1 MVYLTAYTV
10 TSIANAF
17 ASKTRTS
24 DARKMHRVLFNK
36 LDDIATDLRGG
47 EVGQGGSSFSEDEDG
62 LGRGARR
69 GVVGMGRKGSAGHEK
84 DSAGGQIL
92 SGIGSLASGLGLSGG
107 VSGGAASVL
116 EPTSDL
122 RSFANTIAAGE
133 KGRDREWEKDV
144 GENAERGTAASLKGL
159 WSGHAEVVLR
169 MREREREKHAP
180 ISATPKKSEP
190 EREKG
195 GLYSDGDTDG
205 GKTTEDENDPFGG
218 NSGKPWSGRM
228 QKKIE
233 IWAK

>member
-1 MVYLTAYTV
+1 
-10 TSIANAF
+10 
-17 ASKTRTS
+17 
-24 DARKMHRVLFNK
+24 MHRVLFNK

-47 EVGQGGSSFSEDEDG
+47 EVGQGGSSFSDDEDG

-69 GVVGMGRKGSAGHEK
+69 GVVGLGRKSSGGHDK
-84 DSAGGQIL
+84 DSTGGQLL
-92 SGIGSLASGLGLSGG
+92 SGFGSLASGLGLSGG

-122 RSFANTIAAGE
+122 RSFANAIAAGE

-144 GENAERGTAASLKGL
+144 GEGAERGTAASLKGL
-159 WSGHAEVVLR
+159 WSGHVEVILR
-169 MREREREKHAP
+169 MREREQEKHAP
-180 ISATPKKSEP
+180 MSTTPKKSEP

-205 GKTTEDENDPFGG
+205 GKTTEDENDVFGG
-218 NSGKPWSGRM
+218 NGGKPWSGRM